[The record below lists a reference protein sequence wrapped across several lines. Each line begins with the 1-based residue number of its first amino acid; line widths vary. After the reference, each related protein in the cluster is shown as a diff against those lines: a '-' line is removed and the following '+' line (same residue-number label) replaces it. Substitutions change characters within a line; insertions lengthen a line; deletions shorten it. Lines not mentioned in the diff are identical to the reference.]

1 MKLEQACAFTGHRPY
16 RLMLGKEGDNLAQS
30 RLIEALM
37 REIHALNFK
46 GVRRFYTGM
55 AQGVDLW
62 CAEIVL
68 ELSKTAPFIEL
79 VAALPFSGQERRWS
93 AEARERYRRLL
104 NGCSRV
110 VDCSLDHYKSIEGSL
125 SAAYL
130 NRNRYMV
137 DNAQFLLAVYD
148 PNGAH
153 LRSGTGQTVRYA
165 QNKRRSIICI
175 HPDTLA
181 VSNL

>member
-1 MKLEQACAFTGHRPY
+1 MEQACAFTGHRPY
-16 RLMLGKEGDNLAQS
+16 RLGLGKDVLAKG

-37 REIHALNFK
+37 REIHGLNFK
-46 GVRRFYTGM
+46 GVKRFYTGM

-62 CAEIVL
+62 CAQIVL

-79 VAALPFSGQERRWS
+79 IAALPFPGQERRWP
-93 AEARERYRRLL
+93 AQAREQYHRLL

-110 VDCSLDHYKSIEGSL
+110 VDCSSDVIKSIEGSL
-125 SAAYL
+125 SDAYL

-165 QNKRRSIICI
+165 QSKRRSIICI

-181 VSNL
+181 VSKL